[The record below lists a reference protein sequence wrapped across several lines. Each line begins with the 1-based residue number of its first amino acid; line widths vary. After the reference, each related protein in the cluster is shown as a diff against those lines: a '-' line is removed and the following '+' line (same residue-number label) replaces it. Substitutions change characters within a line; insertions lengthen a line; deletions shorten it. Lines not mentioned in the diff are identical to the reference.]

1 MAVAIYKKGQGYYT
15 RVYTAIGYALLVLWG
30 AYWLVQQLTGLDV
43 GVSEQYI
50 QAGVA
55 VVFIGVLSY
64 IGYLFIG
71 KRKRSVDFLV
81 ATEGEM
87 KKVNWSTRREVSGST
102 VIVILISFFIAVLC
116 WLFDNVFAW
125 FFAAIDVLEPTL

>member
-30 AYWLVQQLTGLDV
+30 AWWLKDQIESVDLGIYQK
-43 GVSEQYI
+43 YI
-50 QAGVA
+50 QAGA
-55 VVFIGVLSY
+55 ALVFAGVLSY

-71 KRKRSVDFLV
+71 KKKRSVDFLV

-102 VIVILISFFIAVLC
+102 VLVLIISFFIAVLC
-116 WLFDNVFAW
+116 WIFDNIFAW
-125 FFAAIDVLEPTL
+125 FFALIDVLEPTL